1 MRPASSLT
9 GIIHT
14 CAIRRAAH
22 PIEAKIGTGAART
35 VVVRSIK
42 GWE

>member
-1 MRPASSLT
+1 MRPASLLT

-14 CAIRRAAH
+14 CAIQRAAH
-22 PIEAKIGTGAART
+22 PIEAKIGTGRRT
-35 VVVRSIK
+35 VVVRSTK